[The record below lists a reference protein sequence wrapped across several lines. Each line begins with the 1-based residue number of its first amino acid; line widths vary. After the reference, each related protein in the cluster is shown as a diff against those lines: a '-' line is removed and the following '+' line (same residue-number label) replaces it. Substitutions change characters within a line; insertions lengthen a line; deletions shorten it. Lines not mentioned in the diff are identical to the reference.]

1 MNPFTQ
7 SFQSVLRGALR
18 LNSRARFAA
27 ERLAGR
33 SIALDMPDTRWL
45 IVFADADVEVLEDD
59 DTAADATV
67 RGSMP
72 AVFAELGGFG
82 SEAARLGDLELIDD
96 FITSFRPNFDP
107 KDALTDLQDA
117 TRVGVAAVQSAFEGL
132 RGASPS
138 APTDDRDDEI
148 RDLKATIERLNKRIE
163 QLEQQ

>member
-7 SFQSVLRGALR
+7 SFQSALRGATR

-27 ERLAGR
+27 ERLEGR
-33 SIALDMPDTRWL
+33 SIALDMPDARWL
-45 IVFADADVEVLEDD
+45 IVFANADVEVLEDD
-59 DTAADATV
+59 DATADATV

-107 KDALTDLQDA
+107 KDVLTDLQDA

-132 RGASPS
+132 RGVSPS
-138 APTDDRDDEI
+138 APPVDRDDEI
-148 RDLKATIERLNKRIE
+148 RELKATIERLNKRIE